1 MTKYRIVK
9 RNKSPYT
16 FDVECYYAQ
25 VKQFDL
31 FWVDCKT
38 INFFSPDEWTE
49 SWDWDVR
56 NVESYIERKLKSKE
70 PVKNEVVKVYYE
82 ENT

>member
-1 MTKYRIVK
+1 MPKYRIVK
-9 RNKSPYT
+9 RNRSPYRRNE
-16 FDVECYYAQ
+16 ECYYAQ
-25 VKQFDL
+25 VKLFDL

-56 NVESYIERKLKSKE
+56 NVESYIETKLKTKE